1 MNEMSKI
8 VRTIAR
14 LTYGFIIIYG
24 FYIIMHGHLTPGGGF
39 QGGAVVASGFALL
52 AVSYGKRSEK
62 LVNENLLS
70 ALESVGA
77 LFFIALA
84 FLGIGVTFFYNSLA
98 NSNLLFGDTVA
109 YGSNP
114 GNLNTAGTLPL
125 MNWAVG
131 LKVLAG
137 LGGIVFLMAFS
148 PGEEDGDRTEK
159 DTD

>member
-14 LTYGFIIIYG
+14 LIYGFIIIYG

-39 QGGAVVASGFALL
+39 QGGPVVASGFALL

-62 LVNENLLS
+62 LVNENLLT

-84 FLGIGVTFFYNSLA
+84 FLGLGVTFFYNSLA
-98 NSNLLFGDTVA
+98 NSNSVFGEAVA
-109 YGSNP
+109 YGANP

-137 LGGIVFLMAFS
+137 LGGIIFLMAFS

-159 DTD
+159 DNN